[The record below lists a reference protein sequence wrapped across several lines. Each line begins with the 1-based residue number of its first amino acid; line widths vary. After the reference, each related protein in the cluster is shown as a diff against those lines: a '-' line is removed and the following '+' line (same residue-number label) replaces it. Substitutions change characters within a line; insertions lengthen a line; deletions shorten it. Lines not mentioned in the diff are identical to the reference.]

1 MALATAV
8 LVLITA
14 AAKLMM
20 RVCINCNNK
29 KCINGS
35 KRLRMMFTRKS
46 KELNLILSSLLSAI
60 CTSYAYQ
67 IFNFVVNMNFF
78 LFFQCWSSKL
88 EKKRAFLSIMLKLTH
103 KIVDNQTTSIPPLK
117 NSKTENIK
125 NRKKQQEFG
134 NYQ

>member
-1 MALATAV
+1 MALATAG
-8 LVLITA
+8 LILITA

-60 CTSYAYQ
+60 CTSQAYQ

-78 LFFQCWSSKL
+78 LFFQC
-88 EKKRAFLSIMLKLTH
+88 
-103 KIVDNQTTSIPPLK
+103 
-117 NSKTENIK
+117 
-125 NRKKQQEFG
+125 
-134 NYQ
+134 

>member
-1 MALATAV
+1 MALAAAG
-8 LVLITA
+8 LILITV

-60 CTSYAYQ
+60 CTSQAYQ

-78 LFFQCWSSKL
+78 SILSVLIFKIR
-88 EKKRAFLSIMLKLTH
+88 EKESILKH
-103 KIVDNQTTSIPPLK
+103 HA
-117 NSKTENIK
+117 
-125 NRKKQQEFG
+125 
-134 NYQ
+134 

>member
-20 RVCINCNNK
+20 RVCNNK

-78 LFFQCWSSKL
+78 LFFQC
-88 EKKRAFLSIMLKLTH
+88 
-103 KIVDNQTTSIPPLK
+103 
-117 NSKTENIK
+117 
-125 NRKKQQEFG
+125 
-134 NYQ
+134 